1 MRCHGVSGPGGR
13 HAYLGLRRPSP
24 RAAAHT
30 TSGSCALPTLAVGR
44 ELWRMTA
51 PKEFIMSL
59 LPRNRPPL
67 PVPGAKPPAPEALKT
82 AQVSMPRG
90 LLAQIRPPVIDVD
103 PSTGMARFGP
113 VKLRHFISKLR
124 RLNLTKADREVA
136 ALKDQFR
143 REDRELL
150 AQGRG
155 DEIAARNRRLM
166 GIREGAKGKLVGF
179 NGVRFE

>member
-1 MRCHGVSGPGGR
+1 MSVDGGGV
-13 HAYLGLRRPSP
+13 
-24 RAAAHT
+24 
-30 TSGSCALPTLAVGR
+30 
-44 ELWRMTA
+44 
-51 PKEFIMSL
+51 
-59 LPRNRPPL
+59 
-67 PVPGAKPPAPEALKT
+67 PAT
-82 AQVSMPRG
+82 V
-90 LLAQIRPPVIDVD
+90 
-103 PSTGMARFGP
+103 TP